1 MTNELE
7 RLIRLEGKMEAM
19 SEFMAASAA
28 DRVALH
34 KEISEIG
41 QKLDRIHTFGGAIA
55 FLVTGIWAILSIG
68 KDWLVGHIR

>member
-1 MTNELE
+1 VTNELE
-7 RLIRLEGKMEAM
+7 RLIRLEGKMESM
-19 SEFMAASAA
+19 QGFMEASAA
-28 DRVALH
+28 DRVTLH

-68 KDWLVGHIR
+68 KEWLIGHIR

>member
-1 MTNELE
+1 MTGELE

-19 SEFMAASAA
+19 QEFMQSSAA
-28 DRVALH
+28 DRLTLH
-34 KEISEIG
+34 REISEIG

-68 KDWLVGHIR
+68 KEWVIAHLK

>member
-19 SEFMAASAA
+19 QGFMEASTA
-28 DRVALH
+28 DRITLH
-34 KEISEIG
+34 KEISDIG

-68 KDWLVGHIR
+68 KEWLINHLR